1 MSIYVGIGTSAGG
14 VEALQ
19 TLFAN
24 MPLDSDVVFFVVQHL
39 LPNTETMMDKILQNV
54 TPLPAQLVSDGLVPE
69 KNHIYLNVPDK
80 IMVLRGGQ
88 IRLED
93 ADSAEEKYT
102 PINQFLESLASDI
115 GGGIGAVI
123 LTGSGSDG
131 AIGASAVKKAGGF
144 VIVQDPSEAQYPSM
158 PQQVIT
164 AELADV
170 QLPLAQI
177 GAAIASYVNNPAQ
190 YYLKNEELLTEFLQ
204 MSDYRQILSELNQFS
219 GIDFTP
225 YKAHTVVRRI
235 EQRIAMNKLP
245 SVHEYVE
252 FFRSNQEEK
261 KMLCKTLLVGVTSF
275 FRDGAAFTV
284 LQKEVLPSLILSAH
298 AAGRQLR
305 IWCVAC
311 STGEEVY
318 SLVISLLECMENIQ
332 KAVEVKVFATDLD
345 NESIAFAQ
353 KGVYSF
359 QSLKPVSPL
368 LIEKYFTAVENGF
381 MINEN
386 IRRMVIFARHNIFT
400 DPPFSNLDLI
410 SCRNMLIYIKQE
422 KQNAVLSVFQQM
434 LCDNGFLFLG
444 SSESLGPI
452 EHTFDIVDRKWKIF
466 RKRTQTEVLTI
477 NNSLAVSPSER
488 EELHDSRYLL
498 SLSVGKYQQGNGFSA
513 EIIPKLFAAFA
524 GPSIIVNSVNTV
536 VQVIEGGGKCVRI
549 QDGPFSD
556 SLDKFFPKDLVSIIS
571 FFITELAGDGES
583 SCTQCISSLAD
594 YPGEILELR
603 IQRLAVDKQNYF
615 LIRIDADTD
624 SSVQSGKDQNEP
636 LCLDKIRDKHIN
648 MLEEELRR
656 AKMQLKQF
664 VIEAERRNEELQSAN
679 EELLASNEELQ
690 STNEEMSSVNEELY
704 TLNAEY
710 QNKITELTTANADFD
725 NLLNNAEIGALYIDQ
740 NMEIRKITP
749 LMLKKTN
756 LLITDIGRPINQIN
770 FMYSYPGFIHDV
782 EKVFDDGGVIEKCIT
797 DADNCIWL
805 IRIRQYF
812 LSDNQVHGILVTLFD
827 VTKQLRAAQLQID
840 TLIDSV
846 PGGVL
851 HLTFDTRLVIDYANK
866 GFYSLIGYTE
876 DEIQQ
881 RFQNRFD
888 KLIFQEDR
896 RALNRAVVNASNDNP
911 IVDHTCR
918 MVCKNGEY
926 IWISIQAIMLL
937 EDEKVCLYCTVLDIS
952 AIKNSEEHILREKAQ
967 YDVLYQNIV
976 CGIVQY
982 EKSDNTLRCYHAND
996 EAIHMLGFKNLEEFR
1011 EQKKQTL
1018 SEVSSGDEVKV
1029 VIQQMLALKE
1039 VGEGVAFEHRVDRV
1053 DGSIGWVRGYAKVVV
1068 SAEGKILIQSTF
1080 VDVTK
1085 EKESLM
1091 LIDQERRQYQTLYNV
1106 LYNTAVCGIIQFE
1119 LYHRKILSI
1128 NKEAMNILHASQE
1141 DIESAIFA
1149 AETGGNKRAAL
1160 SELGEF
1166 VRSVNNVSGADKK
1179 EIIVTLGDGTQI
1191 TLQCSIDEINLDNEG
1206 KIVQLTFIDIT
1217 GEQQLRETEM
1227 RLEITEKTSKAKSL
1241 FLSKMSHEIRTPMNA
1256 IVGMIEIL
1264 RLNIGDQERVTDCLE
1279 KMSRSMRHLKL
1290 LVNDVLDMSKIESG
1304 KMRLEYVPSDLSQL
1318 LIDII
1323 DEFRF
1328 EADSKKIQLFFDNKI
1343 VHSMVQIDAVRLR
1356 EIIGN
1361 LLNNAIKFT
1370 DNNGSVR
1377 LTVTENVQCDSSS
1390 IYTFKVKDTGCGIKP
1405 ENIKVIFDAFEQG
1418 HDTHNYGKAGTGL
1431 GLSICKNLVEMM
1443 NGNLEV
1449 CSTVGEGSEF
1459 YFSIPV
1465 NYTIRQQNTLQSE
1478 CICSDKF
1485 AGCKVLFAEDNEL
1498 NHEIVQTL
1506 LETYGFIVDGA
1517 WNGRELLEHFEQ
1529 QPDNYFDFI
1538 LVDIQMPVMNGL
1550 EAAQAVRQSDK
1561 PDAKTI
1567 PIIAMSA
1574 NAFEDDIKASLDAGM
1589 NAHVAKPMDISFLL
1603 QTLADCLPKEP
1614 VRS

>member
-19 TLFAN
+19 TLFVN

-39 LPNTETMMDKILQNV
+39 LPNTETMMDKILQQV
-54 TPLPAQLVSDGLVPE
+54 TPRPVQLVSDGLVPE

-88 IRLED
+88 ICLED

-115 GGGIGAVI
+115 GCGIGAVI

-131 AIGASAVKKAGGF
+131 AIGVSAIKKAGGF

-204 MSDYRQILSELNQFS
+204 MSDYQQILSELNQFS
-219 GIDFTP
+219 GIDFTA

-311 STGEEVY
+311 STGEEAY

-353 KGVYSF
+353 KGVYSS
-359 QSLKPVSPL
+359 QSLKTVSPL
-368 LIEKYFTAVENGF
+368 FIEKYFTAVENGF
-381 MINEN
+381 VINEDV
-386 IRRMVIFARHNIFT
+386 RRMVIFAQHNIFK

-410 SCRNMLIYIKQE
+410 SCRNMLIYVKQKE
-422 KQNAVLSVFQQM
+422 QNEILSIFEQM
-434 LCDNGFLFLG
+434 LCENGYLFLG
-444 SSESLGPI
+444 SSESLGSV
-452 EHTFDIVDRKWKIF
+452 ERTFAVINRKWKIF
-466 RKRTQTEVLTI
+466 RKNMQTETHLF
-477 NNSLAVSPSER
+477 NRMPVSASAR
-488 EELHDSRYLL
+488 EVLHDSRYVR
-498 SLSVGKYQQGNGFSA
+498 SVSADREMPEGTFTA

-549 QDGPFSD
+549 QDGLFSD
-556 SLDKFFPKDLVSIIS
+556 SLDKLFPKDLVSIIS

-583 SCTQCISSLAD
+583 SCTQRISSLAD

-603 IQRLAVDKQNYF
+603 IQRLPVDKQNYF
-615 LIRIDADTD
+615 LIRIDSEAEASIPSD
-624 SSVQSGKDQNEP
+624 GEQNEP

-656 AKMQLKQF
+656 AQMQLKQF
-664 VIEAERRNEELQSAN
+664 FIEAERRNEELQSAN

-725 NLLNNAEIGALYIDQ
+725 NLLNNAEIGALYIGQ

-749 LMLKKTN
+749 LMMKKTN

-881 RFQNRFD
+881 KFQNRFD

-896 RALNRAVVNASNDNP
+896 RALSRAVVNASNDNP
-911 IVDHTCR
+911 IVNHTCR

-937 EDEKVCLYCTVLDIS
+937 EDEKICLYCTVLDIS
-952 AIKNSEEHILREKAQ
+952 AIKNFEEHILREKAQ
-967 YDVLYQNIV
+967 YDVLYQNLV

-996 EAIHMLGFKNLEEFR
+996 EAIHMLGLKNLEEFR
-1011 EQKKQTL
+1011 EQNKQTL
-1018 SEVSSGDEVKV
+1018 SEVSIGDEVQV
-1029 VIQQMLALKE
+1029 VIRQLLALKE
-1039 VGEGVAFEHRVDRV
+1039 VGEGVAFEHRVERA

-1091 LIDQERRQYQTLYNV
+1091 LIDQERRQYQALYNV
-1106 LYNTAVCGIIQFE
+1106 LYNTAVCGIVQVD
-1119 LYHRKILSI
+1119 LYNHKILSI

-1141 DIESAIFA
+1141 DIGSAIFA

-1179 EIIVTLGDGTQI
+1179 EIIVTLGNGTQI

-1217 GEQQLRETEM
+1217 GEQQLKETEM

-1465 NYTIRQQNTLQSE
+1465 NYTVQQQNTLQSE

-1589 NAHVAKPMDISFLL
+1589 NAHVAKPMDICFLL
-1603 QTLADCLPKEP
+1603 QTLADCLPEEP